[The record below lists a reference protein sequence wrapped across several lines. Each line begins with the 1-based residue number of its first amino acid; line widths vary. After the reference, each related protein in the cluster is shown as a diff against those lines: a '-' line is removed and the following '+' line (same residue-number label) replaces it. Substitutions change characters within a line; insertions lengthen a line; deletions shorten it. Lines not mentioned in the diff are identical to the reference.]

1 MKKVLIKLKSVFIS
15 ARKFINKIFVRK
27 IKPAF
32 NFTLYYKFN
41 KNDNNFIKQ
50 KKEYTKHFR
59 LSSADIISR
68 SKKGLISVILPVY
81 NCEKYLEKAITSV
94 LSQTYVNLELIIV
107 DDGSNDNSKSIAD
120 SFLWDD
126 RVKVI
131 YQQNMTLPVA
141 LNNGFNSAQGEFY
154 TWTSAD
160 NIMLP
165 NCLEILVT
173 ELQRDR
179 ECDMVYGNM
188 RLIDEN
194 DNILR
199 GYGWY
204 ELPPLSGNVIL
215 PSGVSQLNTVANNTM
230 GAAFLYRS
238 GVCKSIF
245 GYSENLFTLEDY
257 DYFMRVNSFFKIKH
271 TLHKRPIY
279 EYRIHKE
286 SLTSK
291 DKELHITEDRPCLM
305 EFDRLRRNFYKLPL
319 YIYIDGKDAKLEA
332 ALSKTGHLIRCE
344 KTAKKIISSL
354 KNDIIKAEYKTSD
367 KPPLEIN
374 SLKRFI
380 YLNIGNIPK
389 TIDLSNINEDFDKIL
404 TVLVT
409 DNWVCEDK
417 FYKKKIIQNS
427 ANLPTDNNAVCI
439 KSPSAIASYIAI
451 TTKDYATVSNK

>member
-1 MKKVLIKLKSVFIS
+1 MFTYLFIS
-15 ARKFINKIFVRK
+15 IKNFINKISVCK
-27 IKPAF
+27 IKPTFNLKF
-32 NFTLYYKFN
+32 NFKLN

-50 KKEYTKHFR
+50 KKEYDKNFH
-59 LSSADIISR
+59 LSSADIISK

-81 NCEKYLEKAITSV
+81 NCEKYLEKAIISV

-107 DDGSNDNSKSIAD
+107 DDGSDDNSKAIAD
-120 SFLWDD
+120 NFLYDE
-126 RVKVI
+126 RVRVI
-131 YQQNMTLPVA
+131 HQKNLTLPVA

-165 NCLEILVT
+165 NFLETLAT

-238 GVCKSIF
+238 GVCKSLF

-257 DYFMRVNSFFKIKH
+257 DYFMRINSFFKIKH

-319 YIYIDGKDAKLEA
+319 YIYIDGKNQKIEA
-332 ALSKTGHLIRCE
+332 ALSKTSHLIRCE
-344 KTAKKIISSL
+344 KTAKKIISAL
-354 KNDIIKAEYKTSD
+354 KNDIVKAEYKNSD

-374 SLKRFI
+374 NSKRFI

-389 TIDLSNINEDFDKIL
+389 TIDLTDIIEDNDKIL
-404 TVLVT
+404 TVVVT
-409 DNWVCEDK
+409 ENSICEDE

-427 ANLPTDNNAVCI
+427 VNLPTDNNTVCI

-451 TTKDYATVSNK
+451 TVKDYATVNNKQ